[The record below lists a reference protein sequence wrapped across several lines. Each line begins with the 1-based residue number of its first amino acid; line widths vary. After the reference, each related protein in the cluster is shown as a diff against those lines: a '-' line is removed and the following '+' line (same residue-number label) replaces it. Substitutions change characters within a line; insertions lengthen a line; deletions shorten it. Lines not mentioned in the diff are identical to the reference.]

1 MKLSFGFRLPRRR
14 KRRAGD
20 GIRAIKAQIYVL
32 IALTALIPLS
42 FFFFICFNQISNVV
56 RDNAVALAET
66 LRDARTERIKTSI
79 FEAFGDAASAA
90 AYALDSGT
98 LTGYNAPDTLKP
110 LARALERNRSIER
123 LALYSAFFEPLAAVD
138 SDGEVT
144 RQSLHERIRNRLPDI
159 RFHSDEIVFELD
171 LGDKTSRLILF
182 ARIMNE
188 TESGAASNA
197 SPRGYVTATYNY
209 DVLAELLSAPPDVRI
224 SVFNGRYQ
232 QIADSFGLSNWKLVI
247 NALTERMLDG
257 FAETR
262 SDDAEVHAYGYVDLS
277 TTELFIDVRVPL
289 SIGSSRLDSFIVTFI
304 FFFVVVALSAVA
316 VSWVHVRSIVRYGE
330 TILVRKRFTKEMRL
344 FSGLLTSV
352 DSVQSRLSGVADLQL
367 QIDKLKTDLN
377 RLVDRIP
384 SSDSDDG
391 K

>member
-1 MKLSFGFRLPRRR
+1 
-14 KRRAGD
+14 
-20 GIRAIKAQIYVL
+20 
-32 IALTALIPLS
+32 
-42 FFFFICFNQISNVV
+42 
-56 RDNAVALAET
+56 
-66 LRDARTERIKTSI
+66 
-79 FEAFGDAASAA
+79 
-90 AYALDSGT
+90 
-98 LTGYNAPDTLKP
+98 
-110 LARALERNRSIER
+110 
-123 LALYSAFFEPLAAVD
+123 
-138 SDGEVT
+138 
-144 RQSLHERIRNRLPDI
+144 
-159 RFHSDEIVFELD
+159 
-171 LGDKTSRLILF
+171 
-182 ARIMNE
+182 
-188 TESGAASNA
+188 
-197 SPRGYVTATYNY
+197 
-209 DVLAELLSAPPDVRI
+209 
-224 SVFNGRYQ
+224 
-232 QIADSFGLSNWKLVI
+232 
-247 NALTERMLDG
+247 MLDG

-316 VSWVHVRSIVRYGE
+316 VSWIHVRSIVRYGE